1 MAPMIN
7 MLSLLNDLQQNEWHI
22 TAFQFTYKNTHYI
35 VLFEDIS
42 NLPLVNG
49 EYIAFLTF
57 IDKSNENRI
66 FQTKANEFKFS
77 AKAKE
82 FREYFN
88 IECANNLGDIFKQFY
103 SYFGGFIPTLRVKN
117 FDNQTQQ
124 AIINQL
130 SRNDHENVNNLCCY
144 AAKRNGKHDGV
155 QYHRT
160 PFNSDKTKLLRS
172 ALFDKLGKNDNTISF
187 YYREENPL
195 DDIEIYT
202 RFAQQ
207 YGIK

>member
-88 IECANNLGDIFKQFY
+88 IEYANNLGDIFKQFY

-130 SRNDHENVNNLCCY
+130 SRNDHESVNNLCCY
-144 AAKRNGKHDGV
+144 AQNV
-155 QYHRT
+155 MENMMEY
-160 PFNSDKTKLLRS
+160 
-172 ALFDKLGKNDNTISF
+172 NTI
-187 YYREENPL
+187 EPHL
-195 DDIEIYT
+195 IV
-202 RFAQQ
+202 
-207 YGIK
+207 IKQNYLEAHCLINLEKMIIQ